1 MKENE
6 VWNIVSFEV
15 VQGVEFIRFSLAD
28 RQFLRYLGME
38 IATESTE
45 RFFHDL
51 QERRNAAVDKLML
64 ELTEKNPGD
73 TKKRKIDLHDDIPKI
88 ITINVPPINDYPTTL
103 KVLAAPRKTMK
114 LAVEFTEDA
123 LDYLRAGAWSYEA
136 PAAPEPPRK
145 QLKPREKRRLPGCPN
160 VAWNK
165 QRKSWIVKVV
175 DADSRERT
183 RCFHPK
189 NSDLDTLSEQ
199 YKIQAAMEAQEFWD
213 KHVAETMMV

>member
-15 VQGVEFIRFSLAD
+15 VEGVEFIRLSLAD
-28 RQFLRYLGME
+28 RQFLRYLGLE
-38 IATESTE
+38 IVTESTE
-45 RFFHDL
+45 CFFHDL

-73 TKKRKIDLHDDIPKI
+73 PKRRKIDLHDEIPKI

-114 LAVEFTEDA
+114 LAVEFTEDV

-136 PAAPEPPRK
+136 PAAPEPPT
-145 QLKPREKRRLPGCPN
+145 PREKRRLPGCPN

-165 QRKSWIVKVV
+165 QRKSWMIKVV
-175 DADSRERT
+175 DVDSRERYK
-183 RCFHPK
+183 CFKPK
-189 NSDLDTLSEQ
+189 HSDLEELSEQ
-199 YKIQAAMEAQEFWD
+199 YNVQAAIAAQEFWD
-213 KHVAETMMV
+213 KHKAEK